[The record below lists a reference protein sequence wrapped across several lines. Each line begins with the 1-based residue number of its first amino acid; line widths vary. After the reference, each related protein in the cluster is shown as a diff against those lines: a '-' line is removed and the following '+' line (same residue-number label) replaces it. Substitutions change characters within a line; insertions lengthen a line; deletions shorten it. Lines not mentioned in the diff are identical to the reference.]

1 MRQDLEAVDRKILN
15 LTRTFHA
22 SCKLKT
28 EPGISETI
36 AAVNK
41 RLMEKTS
48 YRFICLDM
56 QVYTFAT

>member
-22 SCKLKT
+22 CCKLKA
-28 EPGISETI
+28 EPGIGETI

-41 RLMEKTS
+41 RLIEKTS
-48 YRFICLDM
+48 YRFIRLDM
-56 QVYTFAT
+56 QVYTLPT